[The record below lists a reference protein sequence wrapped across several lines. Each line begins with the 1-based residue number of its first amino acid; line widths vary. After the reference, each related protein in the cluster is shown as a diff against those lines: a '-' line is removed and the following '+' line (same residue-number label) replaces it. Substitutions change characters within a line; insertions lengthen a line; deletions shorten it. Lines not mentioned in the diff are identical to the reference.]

1 MFVEVLERNAE
12 VRFRMRITDSPFTI
26 GRAYDND
33 LIVDD
38 AYVAA
43 HHLRI
48 ERGDDGAL
56 HVVDLGTRNG
66 MYLLGP
72 ARQVHTARVVPDLK
86 IRIGHTQLRFRDEQ
100 FQVEPELVA
109 RASPRALRH
118 GVTFYLLLIVT
129 ALLMFGDVYVST
141 FDQTHPAQLAASV
154 LALLLAAFVW
164 AGAWAFFGRLATR
177 HANFHAHGTIT
188 LLGITAVVLTY
199 ELAGYLEFA
208 FSAGFMHELARVA
221 LAAIAGAM
229 IYRHIR
235 LVSRSPAR
243 RAATTAAALAAV
255 LLGTNWLVEYS
266 VRLSYSAALD
276 YAPSLKAP
284 AFRLVSP
291 ESPQTFVE
299 RATTLRTE
307 IDRLRAED

>member
-1 MFVEVLERNAE
+1 
-12 VRFRMRITDSPFTI
+12 
-26 GRAYDND
+26 
-33 LIVDD
+33 
-38 AYVAA
+38 
-43 HHLRI
+43 
-48 ERGDDGAL
+48 
-56 HVVDLGTRNG
+56 
-66 MYLLGP
+66 
-72 ARQVHTARVVPDLK
+72 
-86 IRIGHTQLRFRDEQ
+86 
-100 FQVEPELVA
+100 
-109 RASPRALRH
+109 
-118 GVTFYLLLIVT
+118 
-129 ALLMFGDVYVST
+129 
-141 FDQTHPAQLAASV
+141 
-154 LALLLAAFVW
+154 
-164 AGAWAFFGRLATR
+164 
-177 HANFHAHGTIT
+177 
-188 LLGITAVVLTY
+188 
-199 ELAGYLEFA
+199 
-208 FSAGFMHELARVA
+208 
-221 LAAIAGAM
+221 M